1 MLEPENPNPRAVAG
15 NNMPP
20 SPIETLCELQR
31 DAQTPERRERVRYVT
46 QRANAKTVEDRETA
60 GQAADIIKVA
70 TEVETLIE
78 TDRVNLTRPYRE
90 AADRAKNICDEFLE
104 PLREARAN
112 LKQRLDAWNDAEDR
126 RIEEQRAEQ
135 EAFFNGQID
144 PAKEKAA
151 DAAIEGAGLSSP
163 RKAID
168 YSQPAEEK
176 PFTRGVAQPAP
187 SSHMKPPAMR
197 EPKKRK
203 ITGDLG
209 ATASRT
215 TTKEYRVV
223 DVRAVPDFILQSDT
237 VKEAIVQVAKSV
249 GKHMGSIDGIEITE
263 KRGTQVR

>member
-135 EAFFNGQID
+135 EAFFNQ
-144 PAKEKAA
+144 KAA
-151 DAAIEGAGLSSP
+151 DVGIESTALPTP
-163 RKAID
+163 RKEID

-176 PFTRGVAQPAP
+176 PFTRAVAQPAP